1 MSNTNRTLAEFN
13 GVGLENFTYLA
24 EYDAYYHFHGD
35 TNYWNN
41 VHIVSGERKDGLI
54 CLYYEDTFMPNGWK
68 CVTLRNTPS
77 GEYLFVSNTPC
88 ERPAV
93 PTAYPAGEP
102 WMTIPLD
109 GLSPYEPQAL
119 EVERRGPEDADRI
132 LYRFSVEETGVY
144 DPEAETVTDARRLV
158 LYQSVDGAIRA
169 AVENQTLDCFLTLPE
184 RISPEYAAEHF
195 IPFHDLL
202 GHSGVTISYNAQ
214 KDGEYYTTF
223 NDYYTVDESGAPC
236 LLARAYGNSVIEADL
251 DGDGWRPPA
260 STTPR
265 SFSSGTDSCMRPTSP
280 PCWRSAGRIPSLSIP
295 LTGTNTAGIC
305 TSTPRSLSL
314 TPFYRRRSAAARP
327 PAPPCVRCT
336 STVKICGSTR
346 IMTVP

>member
-1 MSNTNRTLAEFN
+1 MFTGESFNIRNQFLSSTYETPEDLDLFQLFYNGTGLPDSAGEEERQAVAGALGNDPGTDLTKCPAKEINQILLSNTNRTLAEFN

-88 ERPAV
+88 ERAAV

-169 AVENQTLDCFLTLPE
+169 AVENQTLD
-184 RISPEYAAEHF
+184 
-195 IPFHDLL
+195 
-202 GHSGVTISYNAQ
+202 
-214 KDGEYYTTF
+214 
-223 NDYYTVDESGAPC
+223 
-236 LLARAYGNSVIEADL
+236 
-251 DGDGWRPPA
+251 
-260 STTPR
+260 
-265 SFSSGTDSCMRPTSP
+265 
-280 PCWRSAGRIPSLSIP
+280 
-295 LTGTNTAGIC
+295 
-305 TSTPRSLSL
+305 LSL
-314 TPFYRRRSAAARP
+314 
-327 PAPPCVRCT
+327 
-336 STVKICGSTR
+336 IH
-346 IMTVP
+346 I